1 MDLKNLKK
9 IVEMVENA
17 NISHL
22 SIEDDGTKI
31 EVKKEL
37 EPSPLTTISQTIPA
51 VQPAAPVS
59 AAAVSVE
66 PDSNKSD
73 NLEEDPNITVIKS
86 DMVGTFYA
94 SPKPEDPPYI
104 KVGDPIKSG
113 DTICIIEAMKLFN
126 EILSEVDGVVEKV
139 LVKNSEPVEY
149 GQALFLVRSA

>member
-31 EVKKEL
+31 EVKKKL
-37 EPSPLTTISQTIPA
+37 EAAPVTTISHT
-51 VQPAAPVS
+51 VPAAQPV
-59 AAAVSVE
+59 APAPAQPQAVE
-66 PDSNKSD
+66 QPKSD
-73 NLEEDPNITVIKS
+73 NIEDDPNIKVIKS

-94 SPKPEDPPYI
+94 SPKPEDPPFI
-104 KVGDPIKSG
+104 KVGDTVKNG

-139 LVKNSEPVEY
+139 LVKNAEPVEY
-149 GQALFLVRSA
+149 GQPLFLVRGE